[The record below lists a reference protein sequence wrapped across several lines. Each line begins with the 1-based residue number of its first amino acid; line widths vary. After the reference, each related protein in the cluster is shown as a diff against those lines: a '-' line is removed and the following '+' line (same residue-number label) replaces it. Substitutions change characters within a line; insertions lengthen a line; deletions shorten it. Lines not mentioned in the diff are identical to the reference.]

1 MKLRAKFESGSP
13 VAEQTKPT
21 TDPSVSPAAR
31 NLALAHRIASLIGQ
45 GLVADYTAAAR
56 LLGVSQPRVTHV
68 MGLVLLAPQIQEA
81 ILFGTLTLTDKQLR
95 RMARIAAWTEQLAAI
110 AS

>member
-13 VAEQTKPT
+13 VAERAKST
-21 TDPSVSPAAR
+21 TDTSVSPAAR
-31 NLALAHRIASLIGQ
+31 NLALAHRLGRLIEQ
-45 GLVADYTAAAR
+45 GLVADYSAAAR
-56 LLGVSQPRVTHV
+56 MLGVSQPRLTHV
-68 MGLVLLAPQIQEA
+68 MSLVLLAPQIQEA
-81 ILFGTLTLTDKQLR
+81 ILFGTLTPTDKQLR